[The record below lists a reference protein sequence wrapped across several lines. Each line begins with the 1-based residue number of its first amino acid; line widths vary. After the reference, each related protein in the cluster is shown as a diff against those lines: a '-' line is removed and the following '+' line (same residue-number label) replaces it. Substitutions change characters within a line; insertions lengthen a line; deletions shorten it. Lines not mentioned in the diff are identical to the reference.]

1 MERTDRQTEYTNT
14 AKGNDRFN
22 VSSEEG
28 ETEKDGDT
36 ENK

>member
-1 MERTDRQTEYTNT
+1 MERTDRQAKYTNT
-14 AKGNDRFN
+14 AKGSYRFN
-22 VSSEEG
+22 VSSEER